1 MKASKAQL
9 ASRIK
14 TKILNNL
21 LEKLND
27 KLLSSV
33 MDDNM
38 IEMVGADW
46 YNPKHTAKP
55 QQIEIK
61 TSKGD
66 FIVTL
71 NVEPTINL

>member
-1 MKASKAQL
+1 MSTSKAQL

-14 TKILNNL
+14 TKVLNNL
-21 LEKLND
+21 LKELNN

-38 IEMVGADW
+38 VKMIIPISS
-46 YNPKHTAKP
+46 NPKHTAKP

-61 TSKGD
+61 TNKGD

-71 NVEPTINL
+71 NVEPTLRG